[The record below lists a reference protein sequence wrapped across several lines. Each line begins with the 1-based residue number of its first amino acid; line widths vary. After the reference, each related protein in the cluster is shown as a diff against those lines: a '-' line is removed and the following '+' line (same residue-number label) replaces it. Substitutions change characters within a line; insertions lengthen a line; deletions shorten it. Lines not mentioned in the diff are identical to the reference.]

1 MEGAKDLRVI
11 PYLMEANGVVW
22 VPDVDPVVHIAPNNG
37 AEQLLKQGVIESEL
51 RASGFEALGVV
62 IDANSSPITRTLQP
76 SLHQS
81 SPNWGTRKS
90 PRTVY
95 VSSCIGA
102 AGNGLGAIGMR
113 DCSGAC
119 RQQGRTHAT
128 DAETAARVE
137 LGSSG
142 HQVNR

>member
-1 MEGAKDLRVI
+1 MEGARDLRVI

-81 SPNWGTRKS
+81 SPNWGTRKC

-102 AGNGLGAIGMR
+102 AGTDSAPSVCGIAAGHVGNKG
-113 DCSGAC
+113 
-119 RQQGRTHAT
+119 GRTPPMPKRLH
-128 DAETAARVE
+128 ELNLARV
-137 LGSSG
+137 
-142 HQVNR
+142 VIR